1 MPSPVLDVVQWYEG
15 MLLLPQHF
23 QQSDRRIRQMFW
35 YHLSHLAPYYY
46 GIVKFKADPAL
57 FTKGIV
63 HILELEMVMQDGF
76 VIYFESKPDFALE
89 IDLTGA
95 PEHSWS
101 GNTLMLHIG
110 TLRYREG
117 ESNCDGPLARF
128 QSIEGDMIVD
138 ENTGTNPVSFPRLR
152 PKLFLLAGETPPPEF
167 ISMPLMR
174 VMKKD
179 ESFFATDFIPPQ
191 LAVSRNSPL
200 GGLCMELIQHIRE
213 KVSFLTDKVK
223 NPSTNSPGGDFS
235 IALRTLIS
243 TLIPFEAM
251 LYSEHN
257 GPFQLYLGLCTIA
270 GQISSLNPTLIL
282 PTFAPYNHKN
292 LRATFTQVT
301 DYCHE
306 TLNQIKETYKIIKF
320 DQEERV
326 FKMKLPQPWLTPI
339 LTIGVEI
346 HQTFGE
352 NEGMEWIKSAIIG
365 SENYLRGIRDKRV
378 LGAPRNVNL
387 KDGTFKNASGAGILM
402 VNIQLSPEYT
412 DPLHPLIITNISDT
426 IEKRPKGIYLYAE
439 NNVS

>member
-1 MPSPVLDVVQWYEG
+1 MPSPILDVVQWYEG

-23 QQSDRRIRQMFW
+23 QQADRRVRQMFW

-57 FTKGIV
+57 FSKGIIHV
-63 HILELEMVMQDGF
+63 LELEMVMQDGF
-76 VIYFESKPDFALE
+76 VIYFESRPDFALE
-89 IDLTGA
+89 IDLNDS
-95 PEHSWS
+95 PDQSWS

-138 ENTGTNPVSFPRLR
+138 ENTGQNPVSFPRLR

-167 ISMPLMR
+167 ISIPLMR

-179 ESFFATDFIPPQ
+179 DTYFATDFIPPQ
-191 LAVSRNSPL
+191 LSVSRNSPL
-200 GGLCMELIQHIRE
+200 GSLCMELIQHIRE

-223 NPSTNSPGGDFS
+223 NPSTNSPDGDFA

-292 LRATFTQVT
+292 LRVTFMQVT
-301 DYCHE
+301 SYCHE
-306 TLNQIKETYKIIKF
+306 TLDQIKETYKIIRF
-320 DQEERV
+320 EQEERM
-326 FKMKLPQPWLTPI
+326 FKIKLPQPWIAPI

-378 LGAPRNVNL
+378 LGSPRNINL
-387 KDGTFKNASGAGILM
+387 KTGTFKNASGAGILM
-402 VNIQLSPEYT
+402 VNIQLTPEYT

-426 IEKRPKGIYLYAE
+426 IEKRPKGLYLYVE
-439 NNVS
+439 NSIS